1 MQLKS
6 RHLLG
11 LEGMPREEIELIL
24 DTAASLKPILERPIP
39 KVPTLRGK
47 TIANLFYE
55 PSTRTRFSFELAEK
69 RLSADSVSFS
79 QAGSSVSKGETL
91 KDTVRNLHAMKIDT
105 VVIRHGASG
114 APHFLAGCLD
124 ASVVNAGDGT
134 HEHPTQALLDMMT
147 LREKLGKIE
156 GLKVAIVGDILHS
169 RVARSNIHGL
179 STAGAS
185 VGLCGPA
192 TLMPAGVND
201 LPVRVYRNLDEAL
214 EDADVFIVLR
224 IQMERQK
231 RGMFPSLREYRSL
244 FGMTVERLEPLK
256 KEITILHPG
265 PINRGVELDDEV
277 ADGRHSVIL
286 DQVTNG
292 VAVRMAVLYLLSGG
306 RGKIEMEDHAQ
317 A

>member
-24 DTAASLKPILERPIP
+24 DTAASLKPILDRPIP

-47 TIANLFYE
+47 TVANLFYE
-55 PSTRTRFSFELAEK
+55 ASTRTRFSFELAEK

-91 KDTVRNLHAMKIDT
+91 KDTVRNLQAMKIDA

-156 GLKVAIVGDILHS
+156 GLRIAIVGDILHS

-179 STAGAS
+179 AAMGAS
-185 VGLCGPA
+185 VGVCGRP
-192 TLMPAGVND
+192 
-201 LPVRVYRNLDEAL
+201 RSC
-214 EDADVFIVLR
+214 
-224 IQMERQK
+224 
-231 RGMFPSLREYRSL
+231 PSAWRTCPSASTGASTRPWRTRRCS
-244 FGMTVERLEPLK
+244 
-256 KEITILHPG
+256 
-265 PINRGVELDDEV
+265 
-277 ADGRHSVIL
+277 
-286 DQVTNG
+286 
-292 VAVRMAVLYLLSGG
+292 
-306 RGKIEMEDHAQ
+306 
-317 A
+317 

>member
-11 LEGMPREEIELIL
+11 LEGMSRDEIGLVL

-47 TIANLFYE
+47 TVANLFYE
-55 PSTRTRFSFELAEK
+55 ASTRTRFSFELAEK

-91 KDTVRNLHAMKIDT
+91 KDTVRNLEAMKIDA

-114 APHFLAGCLD
+114 APHFLANCLD

-134 HEHPTQALLDMMT
+134 HEHPTQALLDLLT
-147 LREKLGKIE
+147 LRERLGRLE
-156 GLKVAIVGDILHS
+156 GLKVLIVGDILHS

-179 STAGAS
+179 TAAGAS
-185 VGLCGPA
+185 VSVCGPY
-192 TLMPAGVND
+192 TL
-201 LPVRVYRNLDEAL
+201 LPVEVERFGVRVRRSLDEAL
-214 EDADVFIVLR
+214 AEADAVIVLR
-224 IQMERQK
+224 IQLERQK
-231 RGMFPSLREYRSL
+231 AGLFPSLREYRSL
-244 FGMTVERLEPLK
+244 FGITRERLASLK
-256 KEITILHPG
+256 REITILHPG
-265 PINRGVELDDEV
+265 PINRGVEIDSDV

-292 VAVRMAVLYLLSGG
+292 VAVRMAVLYLLLGG
-306 RGKIEMEDHAQ
+306 RGRLEGEEHA
-317 A
+317 AA